1 MTNYSTR
8 FPSMRIKVLVATM
21 QKKGNNIDFFGD
33 KKPILI
39 NKVNLTLPSMWRRVY
54 TFLSKYTI
62 SIERETYVE
71 T

>member
-1 MTNYSTR
+1 M
-8 FPSMRIKVLVATM
+8 
-21 QKKGNNIDFFGD
+21 
-33 KKPILI
+33 PILI

-54 TFLSKYTI
+54 TSLSKCTI